1 MKPCVTKS
9 LCNEDQLTG
18 FLHDLKNAD
27 LVLERDDDD
36 NVELKLHGVVIA
48 DFIEPRIVHVQHPQ
62 RGIGFV
68 ECSLDYGNGLEF
80 EPDFDAEIPKMKLR
94 IYKVKLE
101 DGQIRRDSPDYGSDA
116 EMIDDMI
123 DRDFNDDE
131 PSDGETIVHFNEL
144 QYKVIQV

>member
-9 LCNEDQLTG
+9 LCNDEQLTG
-18 FLHDLKNAD
+18 FIHDLKNAD

-36 NVELKLHGVVIA
+36 NVELKLHGIVIA
-48 DFIEPRIVHVQHPQ
+48 DFIEPRIVQVQHPQ
-62 RGIGFV
+62 HGFSFI
-68 ECSLDYGNGLEF
+68 ECSLDYGSGIDF
-80 EPDFDAEIPKMKLR
+80 EPDFDDEIPKMKLR

-123 DRDFNDDE
+123 DRDFHDAA
-131 PSDGETIVHFNEL
+131 PSEGETIVHFSEL